1 MSRKKRQEGGVA
13 DYRGEHGAPD
23 RESGAPLHDV
33 TANGVYPPDV
43 YGRNGRAYY
52 GDGSPHDAKTFGLV
66 HEYRGHPNKP
76 ISIYRAVPKTLT
88 EANRLR
94 ALPPE
99 ESPPKPAI
107 NPGDWVTINRDYA
120 KDHGE
125 SALNGQY
132 RILSKSVKARD
143 IYTNG
148 DSMHEWGYDPQPHT
162 PPPSPQAGII
172 GSTPDQSGN
181 GGISSG
187 GASVDAALGIARA
200 TGGGIADVRAMMS
213 VRKHRQDGGV
223 TENISDITPRF
234 HIGPIH
240 AAVGGRTDHLPM
252 TVESGSYV
260 IPADVVSAGGE
271 GNTLAGFKVLRRT
284 FGGEP
289 YGGTAPYGQT
299 GGVYGLPVSYAKG
312 GRVKAAGVMFLSP
325 DRKVLLMRRIGKDHA
340 GEWAFPAGHI
350 EKGERPETAARREAQ
365 EETGHEHEGGLSPLM
380 HSDIE
385 HVSFT
390 TYLAHAPGEFKPV
403 LNDEHDRAEWVG
415 LDEAEKLPLHPGV
428 RAALAKLK
436 ARAHKAA
443 GGGASG
449 VPIVAAGGEWVISPR
464 QVRRVGDGDID
475 VGHRVLDGFVK
486 TVRKELIGTL
496 QKLPGPQ
503 RD

>member
-1 MSRKKRQEGGVA
+1 MHPDDADIALRIMRKHM
-13 DYRGEHGAPD
+13 D
-23 RESGAPLHDV
+23 
-33 TANGVYPPDV
+33 
-43 YGRNGRAYY
+43 
-52 GDGSPHDAKTFGLV
+52 DG
-66 HEYRGHPNKP
+66 
-76 ISIYRAVPKTLT
+76 
-88 EANRLR
+88 
-94 ALPPE
+94 
-99 ESPPKPAI
+99 
-107 NPGDWVTINRDYA
+107 
-120 KDHGE
+120 
-125 SALNGQY
+125 
-132 RILSKSVKARD
+132 
-143 IYTNG
+143 
-148 DSMHEWGYDPQPHT
+148 
-162 PPPSPQAGII
+162 
-172 GSTPDQSGN
+172 GSTTTETT
-181 GGISSG
+181 
-187 GASVDAALGIARA
+187 ASR
-200 TGGGIADVRAMMS
+200 S
-213 VRKHRQDGGV
+213 
-223 TENISDITPRF
+223 PFF
-234 HIGPIH
+234 HGPIH
-240 AAVGGRTDHLPM
+240 SAVAGRTDHLPL

-260 IPADVVSAGGE
+260 LPADVVSAGGE
-271 GNTLAGFKVLRRT
+271 GSTLAGFKVLRRT

-436 ARAHKAA
+436 ARARKAA

-464 QVRRVGDGDID
+464 QVRRVGNGDID

-486 TVRKELIGTL
+486 AVRKELIGTL
-496 QKLPGPQ
+496 QRLPGPK